1 MIPKREDSEPLF
13 VRSANERRWLI
24 MIQQAARPFH
34 PPADVIELEDRLL
47 VIVEIA
53 GMRTSDFNI
62 TLVDRTLVIS
72 GVRER
77 PQYPNPAYHQIEIGY
92 GEFRLE
98 LGLPWPVERDQV
110 SANYD
115 AGFLQIELPR
125 KAARH
130 IHVVDVSS
138 SAESTG

>member
-53 GMRTSDFNI
+53 GMRSSDFNI
-62 TLVDRTLVIS
+62 MLVDRTLIVS
-72 GVRER
+72 GFRER
-77 PQYPNPAYHQIEIGY
+77 PQHPNPAYHQIEIGF
-92 GEFRLE
+92 GEFRVE
-98 LGLPWPVERDQV
+98 LGLPAPVERDTV
-110 SANYD
+110 TASYD
-115 AGFLQIELPR
+115 VGFLQIELPR
-125 KAARH
+125 KAARQ
-130 IHVVDVSS
+130 IQVVDVTTN
-138 SAESTG
+138 AE

>member
-34 PPADVIELEDRLL
+34 PPADVIELEDRLV

-53 GMRTSDFNI
+53 GMRSNDFNI
-62 TLVDRTLVIS
+62 MLVDRTLVVS
-72 GVRER
+72 GFRER
-77 PQYPNPAYHQIEIGY
+77 PQHHNPAYHQIEIGF
-92 GEFRLE
+92 GEFRIE
-98 LGLPWPVERDQV
+98 LALPVPVERDTV
-110 SANYD
+110 TASYD

-125 KAARH
+125 KAARQ
-130 IHVVDVSS
+130 IQVVDVTTN
-138 SAESTG
+138 AE